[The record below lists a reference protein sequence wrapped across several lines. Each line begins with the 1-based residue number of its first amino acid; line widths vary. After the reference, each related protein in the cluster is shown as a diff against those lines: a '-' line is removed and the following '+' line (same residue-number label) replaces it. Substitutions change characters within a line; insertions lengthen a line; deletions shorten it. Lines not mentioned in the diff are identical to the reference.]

1 MTVFTDHTGL
11 CLRILSNVFQSV
23 KIDLRRRITPPL
35 PTPALAMIGRCDEHS
50 IVHKIL
56 ILNSDLK
63 NATNSSSATLIRFGL
78 R

>member
-11 CLRILSNVFQSV
+11 CLLVLSHVFQSV
-23 KIDLRRRITPPL
+23 KIDVRRQIP
-35 PTPALAMIGRCDEHS
+35 PALAMIGRCDEHG
-50 IVHKIL
+50 VVQKIL

-63 NATNSSSATLIRFGL
+63 NATNPSSATLIRFGL